1 MKNSTT
7 FEQLGIN
14 CAFKTFV
21 DDTVYVKIDESRYIQ
36 LGKNGAECIEDRTTE
51 IRPFLFDFPNI
62 VGGYLNVA
70 HV

>member
-14 CAFKTFV
+14 CAFRTFV

-36 LGKNGAECIEDRTTE
+36 LGKNGATSVEDRTTE
-51 IRPFLFDFPNI
+51 IRPF
-62 VGGYLNVA
+62 
-70 HV
+70 